1 MYVAEAALNR
11 LKDAYQQNNEALDAT
26 ITRMKT
32 IDIDNCRTEKDIL
45 ILAITDG
52 TEERINVCDYHSDY
66 ETGHLLDGD
75 LKIEMVLSIND
86 VNGDFIFVYG

>member
-45 ILAITDG
+45 ILAFTDG
-52 TEERINVCDYHSDY
+52 TEERINVCAFAGWRS
-66 ETGHLLDGD
+66 ENRDG
-75 LKIEMVLSIND
+75 
-86 VNGDFIFVYG
+86 FVYKRCEW

>member
-32 IDIDNCRTEKDIL
+32 IDIDNR
-45 ILAITDG
+45 
-52 TEERINVCDYHSDY
+52 RH
-66 ETGHLLDGD
+66 
-75 LKIEMVLSIND
+75 
-86 VNGDFIFVYG
+86 